1 MYSYSGFRYIG
12 MLETLDFETL
22 EKLQKSLEM
31 IDSTFGG
38 NVTMKRTVLTTYG
51 LSLDDFPTI
60 FLTGKEDAFGSEGE
74 DEANK
79 NASLQL
85 QNKPVYGDKWF
96 VLQNRLLN
104 AITNLNLNERRLI
117 MFLSP
122 LIRKDVDKYPQ
133 KYRRVFT
140 VKALDFARRY
150 EIDDGNVYRILE
162 SSANS
167 ILNKSFHFWNFKED
181 QRTHQT
187 GSSWVDFCDYK
198 KDLGCLDI
206 SLSSHVVEMITVF
219 DKANSFTKYEHEI
232 IVKLGS
238 YGIVLFELIA
248 SCMHQQHK
256 QKTYTIQYLREK
268 FNCLE
273 TYLPYYDFRRYVI
286 DRAIKD
292 IHDHTSYRIKYE
304 QKKSGRIVSELTFSF
319 EDNSKKIENKDK
331 DANGTR
337 AIKRDADNGDM
348 FTVEGLSDKQ
358 LGRITRNP
366 VFMADYNHLVSSTSA
381 AGQDSNDWVLEMTN
395 RLKKDSSQF
404 KKRPIK
410 EYLDY

>member
-1 MYSYSGFRYIG
+1 

-38 NVTMKRTVLTTYG
+38 NVTMKKTVLTTYG
-51 LSLDDFPTI
+51 LSLDDFPTV
-60 FLTGKEDAFGSEGE
+60 FLTGKEDAFESEGE

-79 NASLQL
+79 NASLKL
-85 QNKPVYGDKWF
+85 QNKLVYGDKWF

-162 SSANS
+162 SSAHS

-181 QRTHQT
+181 QRTYQT

-219 DKANSFTKYEHEI
+219 DKANSFTKYEHEV

-238 YGIVLFELIA
+238 YGIILFELIA
-248 SCMHQQHK
+248 SCMHQEHK

-319 EDNSKKIENKDK
+319 EDNSKKLENKDK
-331 DANGTR
+331 NKNGTR

-348 FTVEGLSDKQ
+348 FTIEGLSDKQ

-366 VFMADYNHLVSSTSA
+366 SFIADYNHLVSSTSA
-381 AGQDSNDWVLEMTN
+381 AGQDTNDWESEMTK

-404 KKRPIK
+404 KKRPIRY
-410 EYLDY
+410 YLDY

>member
-1 MYSYSGFRYIG
+1 MCLYSDFRYIV

-31 IDSTFGG
+31 IDNTFGG
-38 NVTMKRTVLTTYG
+38 NITMKRTVLTTYG
-51 LSLDDFPTI
+51 LSLDDFPTVS
-60 FLTGKEDAFGSEGE
+60 LTGKEDAFENAGEGE
-74 DEANK
+74 AIKSAD
-79 NASLQL
+79 SQL
-85 QNKPVYGDKWF
+85 QDKLIYGDKWF

-133 KYRRVFT
+133 KNRRIFT

-150 EIDDGNVYRILE
+150 EIDDGNVYRVLE
-162 SSANS
+162 NSARS
-167 ILNKSFHFWNFKED
+167 ILSKSFHFWNFKED

-206 SLSSHVVEMITVF
+206 SLSSHVIEMITVF

-238 YGIVLFELIA
+238 YGIILFELIA
-248 SCMHQQHK
+248 SCMHQEHK
-256 QKTYTIQYLREK
+256 QKIYTIQYLREK

-304 QKKSGRIVSELTFSF
+304 QKKSGRIVSELKFSF

-331 DANGTR
+331 NKKGKGVT
-337 AIKRDADNGDM
+337 KRDTDNDNM
-348 FTVEGLSDKQ
+348 FTIERLSDKQ

-366 VFMADYNHLVSSTSA
+366 SFIADYNHLVSSTSA
-381 AGQDSNDWVLEMTN
+381 AGQDTNDWESEMTK
-395 RLKKDSSQF
+395 RLKKDASQF
-404 KKRPIK
+404 KKRPIRD
-410 EYLDY
+410 YLDY